1 MDERALWKTV
11 SRNQSVRPGLN
22 VEFSF
27 FLNQW
32 LVIVLPRVATED
44 LLEEQR
50 GTLGHVLVEFG
61 EVELYR
67 LDPGFSLLRIDV
79 HEGRSAT
86 QPEE

>member
-1 MDERALWKTV
+1 M
-11 SRNQSVRPGLN
+11 
-22 VEFSF
+22 
-27 FLNQW
+27 
-32 LVIVLPRVATED
+32 IVLPRVATED